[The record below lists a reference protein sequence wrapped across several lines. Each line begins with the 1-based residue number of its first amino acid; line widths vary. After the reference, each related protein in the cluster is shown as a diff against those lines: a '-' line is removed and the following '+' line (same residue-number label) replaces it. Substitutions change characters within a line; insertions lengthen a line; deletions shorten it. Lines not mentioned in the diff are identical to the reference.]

1 MPKKYTTVAI
11 AYDFDGTLAE
21 GNIQE
26 NSFIPNLGIK
36 KDDFWRQVK
45 QLAKDH
51 DMDEILAYMY
61 LLIDKARSG
70 SVKVDKNSIREHG
83 KYVRYFVGV
92 EDFFLRMNEY
102 AKEHQINLKHY
113 IISSGTKEMIE
124 ATSIAK
130 HFEYIFAS
138 SFKYDQHG
146 VAEWPA
152 LAINYTVKTQY
163 LFRINKGIKN
173 AWDNSRI
180 NKFTPEVDRPVPFE
194 NMIYIGDGETD
205 IPAMKMINYQSGT
218 SIAVYQPGKKG
229 AKSKVENLLKEKRAT
244 YIAPADYS
252 NDEAIDKIIKSV
264 IRRISARELVKVYSK
279 LRQK

>member
-1 MPKKYTTVAI
+1 MPKKHTVVAI

-26 NSFIPNLGIK
+26 NSFIPNLGVK

-45 QLAKDH
+45 QLAKEH

-83 KYVRYFVGV
+83 KSVRYFVGV

-124 ATSIAK
+124 ATSNLL
-130 HFEYIFAS
+130 
-138 SFKYDQHG
+138 
-146 VAEWPA
+146 V
-152 LAINYTVKTQY
+152 V
-163 LFRINKGIKN
+163 
-173 AWDNSRI
+173 
-180 NKFTPEVDRPVPFE
+180 VDR
-194 NMIYIGDGETD
+194 GTD
-205 IPAMKMINYQSGT
+205 LTVRTACKGGSYFSLDLCSGP
-218 SIAVYQPGKKG
+218 YD
-229 AKSKVENLLKEKRAT
+229 N
-244 YIAPADYS
+244 
-252 NDEAIDKIIKSV
+252 
-264 IRRISARELVKVYSK
+264 
-279 LRQK
+279 